1 MLKKGTI
8 CSIAFAV
15 IIIGGF
21 AAAQDKKPAA
31 KTSGDRSA
39 VDASSKDDATRDDR
53 IPQLY
58 RRLVAGIQSL
68 KIQPDQEGKYVFSI
82 KSGYQYDDLERQG
95 YVMYKKARVYMAQNR
110 ISKIVFEYYQFGMD
124 NKIREVKTYTNTA
137 PDSEDLKNLEV
148 EYTTNTGDKQAYR
161 VADLQKRESQRTV
174 ITQYTN
180 YLMSLVYKIELYKN
194 KITDIESLNIERT
207 IQLGD

>member
-1 MLKKGTI
+1 
-8 CSIAFAV
+8 
-15 IIIGGF
+15 
-21 AAAQDKKPAA
+21 
-31 KTSGDRSA
+31 
-39 VDASSKDDATRDDR
+39 
-53 IPQLY
+53 
-58 RRLVAGIQSL
+58 
-68 KIQPDQEGKYVFSI
+68 
-82 KSGYQYDDLERQG
+82 
-95 YVMYKKARVYMAQNR
+95 MYKKARVYMAQNR